1 MIAISIFCKQF
12 IFNKGIDVKRNNMQ
26 EKLEGFIN
34 KLEGEVISVVPNVKP
49 IFMPFGGTARVDFL
63 LITEKIR

>member
-1 MIAISIFCKQF
+1 MKYRVYR
-12 IFNKGIDVKRNNMQ
+12 IDVKRSNMQ
-26 EKLEGFIN
+26 ERLEEFLN

-63 LITEKIR
+63 LITEKIS